1 MKKILL
7 MLAAVFSLLTACKE
21 HQPVTTEEIANDKIY
36 LFTPI
41 PARIA
46 MML

>member
-41 PARIA
+41 PAA
-46 MML
+46 LP